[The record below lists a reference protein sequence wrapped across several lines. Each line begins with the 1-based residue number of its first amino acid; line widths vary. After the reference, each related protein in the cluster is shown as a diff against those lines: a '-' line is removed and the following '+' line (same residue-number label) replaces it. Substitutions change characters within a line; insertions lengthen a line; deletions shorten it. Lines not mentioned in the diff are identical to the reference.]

1 VRVVV
6 AVIVGVID
14 SAGSHVSILVVR
26 DSKAEK
32 R

>member
-1 VRVVV
+1 VVV
-6 AVIVGVID
+6 AMIVSVID

-26 DSKAEK
+26 DSKAVV